1 MVRFISAPIL
11 YCMVS
16 TVLVPISAEAQDF
29 KRSFWLHSALAQAT
43 ETRQAPFTVSL
54 APGLNS
60 VIGNAAMAGIGLS
73 VVGALA
79 LGQTDQVSGAGG
91 SLSQNALPTGDYRD
105 TTQGAYGTEYR
116 YNANLAQ
123 LNVLPLN
130 NYGYD
135 GTGINVAVVDSGI
148 DASHPEFLN
157 STIRGYDFSN
167 SATGYGGDPNGHGT
181 HVASIIAGDA
191 DGTGMRGVAY
201 DATLYSYRV
210 DADGDGTFEALNTDS
225 RTCSGRAPPYHRQ
238 HPSLK
243 QQLGHGNS
251 GDVTSYTN
259 SQVRSSYR
267 RSIAAF
273 ADAQAAG
280 TLFVFAAGNSGN
292 SEVSI
297 DAGLPY
303 HAPEL
308 VDAWLVVVASDE
320 NGVETGFT
328 NRCGVAAAF
337 CVTAPG
343 NRVLAADAGTTG
355 YVSLSGTSM
364 AAPFVSGLAAALME
378 KFPNLT
384 PKQIATRIKTTAS
397 LAPLTG
403 FFGETLANDGTAAM
417 EAIFGHGLVDSGAA
431 AAQIGN
437 LTYALGPDVSRGQDL
452 SQSKLALPA
461 GVGRDLAKQI
471 MADDFVVFDSFDN
484 AMFTVSGSQ
493 VFEAAA
499 AGFVPSYGAGSA
511 TIDAIGGS
519 VKARRALHSQP
530 KEQLIFSFLQQGDT
544 PITADY
550 WQGMAALFAPQ
561 PFVVPAAKL
570 RMSWESRQGSISS
583 LMPFLSFGS
592 GALGQGSDRS
602 LEIGLASK
610 VRLGGAIDLIS
621 SISVGEQAINFGLD
635 DQSDLIGLV
644 KAEFGVNATLNAAN
658 RFFLRYEQS
667 RYSDRAATES
677 DFGMSAARAD
687 SWMMGVETQLP
698 EADLTVGVRNDYA
711 LSQGTVSL
719 MTPASMLKDGTIL
732 YDHKSYGLDRSVRLR
747 PFVAVQHD
755 TYGGT
760 LNFGARFG
768 SWDRSDLEGVELS
781 FSRQF

>member
-225 RTCSGRAPPYHRQ
+225 
-238 HPSLK
+238 
-243 QQLGHGNS
+243 QLAAVARRHITDNIHVSNNS
-251 GDVTSYTN
+251 WGSATAVTAYTT
-259 SQVRSSYR
+259 SQM
-267 RSIAAF
+267 RSIYSRSISAF

-297 DAGLPY
+297 DDGLPY

-355 YVSLSGTSM
+355 YVALSGTSM

-511 TIDAIGGS
+511 IIDATGGS
-519 VKARRALHSQP
+519 VKARRALQSQP

>member
-225 RTCSGRAPPYHRQ
+225 RTAAVARRHITDNIQVSNNSWGR
-238 HPSLK
+238 K
-243 QQLGHGNS
+243 

-297 DAGLPY
+297 DGGLPY

-355 YVSLSGTSM
+355 YVALSGTFM

-499 AGFVPSYGAGSA
+499 AGFVPSYSAGSA
-511 TIDAIGGS
+511 TIDATGGS
-519 VKARRALHSQP
+519 VKARRALQSQP

-592 GALGQGSDRS
+592 GALGQGSGRS

>member
-135 GTGINVAVVDSGI
+135 GTGINVAVVDSSI

-225 RTCSGRAPPYHRQ
+225 
-238 HPSLK
+238 
-243 QQLGHGNS
+243 QLAAVARRHITDNIHVSNNS
-251 GDVTSYTN
+251 WGSATAVTAYTT
-259 SQVRSSYR
+259 SQM
-267 RSIAAF
+267 RSIYSRSISAF

-292 SEVSI
+292 SEVSEE
-297 DAGLPY
+297 AGLPY

-343 NRVLAADAGTTG
+343 NQVLAADAGTTG

-403 FFGETLANDGTAAM
+403 FFGETLANNGTAAM

-519 VKARRALHSQP
+519 VRARRALQSQP

>member
-1 MVRFISAPIL
+1 MVRFVSARIFSL
-11 YCMVS
+11 IAS
-16 TVLVPISAEAQDF
+16 TAIVPLSAEAQDIE
-29 KRSFWLHSALAQAT
+29 SSLWLQSAQAS
-43 ETRQAPFTVSL
+43 ETRLSPLTAPFI
-54 APGLNS
+54 PGLNS
-60 VIGNAAMAGIGLS
+60 VMGNAAVAGLGVS
-73 VVGALA
+73 VIAALA
-79 LGQTDQVSGAGG
+79 LRQTDQVSGAGG

-116 YNANLAQ
+116 YNVNLAQ

-135 GTGINVAVVDSGI
+135 GTGINVAVVDTVI
-148 DASHPEFLN
+148 DASHPEFRN

-167 SATGYGGDPNGHGT
+167 STTGHGGDPNGHGT

-225 RTCSGRAPPYHRQ
+225 RLAAVARRHITDNIHVSN
-238 HPSLK
+238 
-243 QQLGHGNS
+243 NS
-251 GDVTSYTN
+251 WGSATPVTAYTN
-259 SQVRSSYR
+259 SQMRSGYS

-280 TLFVFAAGNSGN
+280 TLFVFAAGNS
-292 SEVSI
+292 EVSI
-297 DAGLPY
+297 SGGLPY

-364 AAPFVSGLAAALME
+364 AAPFVSGLAAALM
-378 KFPNLT
+378 KKKSPNLT

-403 FFGETLANDGTAAM
+403 FFGETLANNGTAAM

-461 GVGRDLAKQI
+461 GVGRDLVKQI

-499 AGFVPSYGAGSA
+499 VGFVPS
-511 TIDAIGGS
+511 
-519 VKARRALHSQP
+519 
-530 KEQLIFSFLQQGDT
+530 
-544 PITADY
+544 
-550 WQGMAALFAPQ
+550 
-561 PFVVPAAKL
+561 
-570 RMSWESRQGSISS
+570 
-583 LMPFLSFGS
+583 
-592 GALGQGSDRS
+592 
-602 LEIGLASK
+602 
-610 VRLGGAIDLIS
+610 
-621 SISVGEQAINFGLD
+621 
-635 DQSDLIGLV
+635 
-644 KAEFGVNATLNAAN
+644 
-658 RFFLRYEQS
+658 
-667 RYSDRAATES
+667 
-677 DFGMSAARAD
+677 
-687 SWMMGVETQLP
+687 
-698 EADLTVGVRNDYA
+698 
-711 LSQGTVSL
+711 
-719 MTPASMLKDGTIL
+719 
-732 YDHKSYGLDRSVRLR
+732 
-747 PFVAVQHD
+747 
-755 TYGGT
+755 
-760 LNFGARFG
+760 
-768 SWDRSDLEGVELS
+768 
-781 FSRQF
+781 

>member
-225 RTCSGRAPPYHRQ
+225 RTAAVARRHITDNIQVSNNSWGR
-238 HPSLK
+238 K
-243 QQLGHGNS
+243 

-267 RSIAAF
+267 LSIAAF

-292 SEVSI
+292 SEVSEE
-297 DAGLPY
+297 AGLPY

-343 NRVLAADAGTTG
+343 NQVLAADAGTTG

-403 FFGETLANDGTAAM
+403 FFGETLANNGTAAM

-511 TIDAIGGS
+511 IIDATGGS
-519 VKARRALHSQP
+519 VKARRALQSQP

-768 SWDRSDLEGVELS
+768 S
-781 FSRQF
+781 

>member
-225 RTCSGRAPPYHRQ
+225 
-238 HPSLK
+238 
-243 QQLGHGNS
+243 QLAAVARRHITDNIHVSNNS
-251 GDVTSYTN
+251 WGSATAVTAYTT
-259 SQVRSSYR
+259 SQM
-267 RSIAAF
+267 RSIYSRSISAF

-292 SEVSI
+292 SEVSEE
-297 DAGLPY
+297 AGLPY

-355 YVSLSGTSM
+355 YVALSGTSM

-511 TIDAIGGS
+511 IIDATGGS
-519 VKARRALHSQP
+519 VKARRALQSQP

-561 PFVVPAAKL
+561 PLVVPAAKL

>member
-225 RTCSGRAPPYHRQ
+225 
-238 HPSLK
+238 
-243 QQLGHGNS
+243 QLAAVARRHITDNIHVSNNS
-251 GDVTSYTN
+251 WGSATAVTAYTT
-259 SQVRSSYR
+259 SQM
-267 RSIAAF
+267 RSIYSRSISAF

-297 DAGLPY
+297 DDGLPY

-343 NRVLAADAGTTG
+343 NQVLAADAGTTG

-511 TIDAIGGS
+511 IIDATGGS
-519 VKARRALHSQP
+519 VKARRALQSQP

>member
-225 RTCSGRAPPYHRQ
+225 
-238 HPSLK
+238 
-243 QQLGHGNS
+243 QLAAVARRHITDNIHVSNNS
-251 GDVTSYTN
+251 WGSATAVTAYTT
-259 SQVRSSYR
+259 SQM
-267 RSIAAF
+267 RSIYSRSISAF

-292 SEVSI
+292 SEVSEE
-297 DAGLPY
+297 AGLPY
-303 HAPEL
+303 RAPEL

-355 YVSLSGTSM
+355 YVALSGTSM

-511 TIDAIGGS
+511 IIDATGGS
-519 VKARRALHSQP
+519 VKARRALQSQP

>member
-225 RTCSGRAPPYHRQ
+225 
-238 HPSLK
+238 
-243 QQLGHGNS
+243 QLAAVARRHITDNIHVSNNS
-251 GDVTSYTN
+251 WGSATAVTAYTT
-259 SQVRSSYR
+259 SQM
-267 RSIAAF
+267 RSIYSRSISAF

-292 SEVSI
+292 SEVSEE
-297 DAGLPY
+297 AGLPY

-343 NRVLAADAGTTG
+343 NQVLAADAGTTG

-403 FFGETLANDGTAAM
+403 FFGETLANNGTAAM

-511 TIDAIGGS
+511 TIDATGGS
-519 VKARRALHSQP
+519 VKARRALQSQP

>member
-225 RTCSGRAPPYHRQ
+225 QLAAVARRHITDNIHVSNNSWGSAAP
-238 HPSLK
+238 
-243 QQLGHGNS
+243 
-251 GDVTSYTN
+251 VTAYTN

-297 DAGLPY
+297 DDGLPY

-355 YVSLSGTSM
+355 YVALSGTSM

-511 TIDAIGGS
+511 IIDATGGS
-519 VKARRALHSQP
+519 VKARRALQSQP
-530 KEQLIFSFLQQGDT
+530 KEQLIFSFLQHGDT

>member
-11 YCMVS
+11 YCMIS
-16 TVLVPISAEAQDF
+16 TVLVPIGAEAQDF
-29 KRSFWLHSALAQAT
+29 KRSLWLHSALAQAT

-79 LGQTDQVSGAGG
+79 LGQTDQVSGVGG

-105 TTQGAYGTEYR
+105 TTQGVYGTEYR

-135 GTGINVAVVDSGI
+135 GTEINVAVVDSGI

-225 RTCSGRAPPYHRQ
+225 
-238 HPSLK
+238 
-243 QQLGHGNS
+243 QLAAVARRHITDNIQVSNNS
-251 GDVTSYTN
+251 WGSATPVTANTT
-259 SQVRSSYR
+259 SQVRSIYS
-267 RSIAAF
+267 RSISAF

-292 SEVSI
+292 SEVSEE
-297 DAGLPY
+297 AGLPY

-320 NGVETGFT
+320 NGVETAFT

-343 NRVLAADAGTTG
+343 NQVLAADAGTTG

-403 FFGETLANDGTAAM
+403 FFGKTLANNGTAAM

-519 VKARRALHSQP
+519 VKARRALQSQP

-570 RMSWESRQGSISS
+570 RMSWESRQGSMSS
-583 LMPFLSFGS
+583 LMLFLSIGS
-592 GALGQGSDRS
+592 SALGQGSDRS

-610 VRLGGAIDLIS
+610 VRLGEAVDLIS

>member
-225 RTCSGRAPPYHRQ
+225 RTAAVARRHITDNIQVSNNSWGTATGDCDRLYDQPSAQ
-238 HPSLK
+238 HLIVVV
-243 QQLGHGNS
+243 LRLLLMRRRLA
-251 GDVTSYTN
+251 
-259 SQVRSSYR
+259 RSSFLR
-267 RSIAAF
+267 RAILAI
-273 ADAQAAG
+273 
-280 TLFVFAAGNSGN
+280 LRCP
-292 SEVSI
+292 I

-511 TIDAIGGS
+511 TIDATGGS
-519 VKARRALHSQP
+519 VKARRALQSQP

>member
-11 YCMVS
+11 YCMIS
-16 TVLVPISAEAQDF
+16 TVLVPIGAEAQDF
-29 KRSFWLHSALAQAT
+29 KRSLWLHSALAQAT

-79 LGQTDQVSGAGG
+79 LGQTDQVSGVGG

-105 TTQGAYGTEYR
+105 TTQGVYGTEYS

-225 RTCSGRAPPYHRQ
+225 
-238 HPSLK
+238 
-243 QQLGHGNS
+243 QLAAVARRHITDNIQVSNNS
-251 GDVTSYTN
+251 WGSATPVTANTT
-259 SQVRSSYR
+259 SQVRSIYS
-267 RSIAAF
+267 RSISAF

-292 SEVSI
+292 SEVSEE
-297 DAGLPY
+297 AGLPY

-320 NGVETGFT
+320 NGVETAFT

-343 NRVLAADAGTTG
+343 NQVLAADAGTTG

-403 FFGETLANDGTAAM
+403 FFGETLANNGTAAM

-519 VKARRALHSQP
+519 VKARRALQSQP

-570 RMSWESRQGSISS
+570 RMSWESRQGSMSS

-698 EADLTVGVRNDYA
+698 DADLTVGVRNDYA

-768 SWDRSDLEGVELS
+768 SWGRSDLEGVELS

>member
-225 RTCSGRAPPYHRQ
+225 RTAAVARRHITDNIQVSNNSWGR
-238 HPSLK
+238 K
-243 QQLGHGNS
+243 

-267 RSIAAF
+267 LSIAAF

-297 DAGLPY
+297 DDGLPY

-355 YVSLSGTSM
+355 YVALSGTSM

-511 TIDAIGGS
+511 IIDATGGS

>member
-167 SATGYGGDPNGHGT
+167 SATGYGGDRNGHGT

-225 RTCSGRAPPYHRQ
+225 
-238 HPSLK
+238 
-243 QQLGHGNS
+243 QLAAVARRHITDNIHVSNNS
-251 GDVTSYTN
+251 WGSATAVTAYTT
-259 SQVRSSYR
+259 SQM
-267 RSIAAF
+267 RSIYSRSISAF

-292 SEVSI
+292 SEVSEE
-297 DAGLPY
+297 AGLPY

-343 NRVLAADAGTTG
+343 NQVLAADAGTTG

-403 FFGETLANDGTAAM
+403 FFGETLANNGTAAM

-519 VKARRALHSQP
+519 VKACRALHSQP

>member
-225 RTCSGRAPPYHRQ
+225 RTAAVARRHITDNIQVSNNSWGR
-238 HPSLK
+238 K
-243 QQLGHGNS
+243 

-267 RSIAAF
+267 LSIAAF

-280 TLFVFAAGNSGN
+280 TLFVFAAGNS
-292 SEVSI
+292 EVSI
-297 DAGLPY
+297 DDGLPY

-343 NRVLAADAGTTG
+343 NRVLVADAGTTG
-355 YVSLSGTSM
+355 YVALSGTSM

-511 TIDAIGGS
+511 IIDATGGS
-519 VKARRALHSQP
+519 VKARRALQSQP

-550 WQGMAALFAPQ
+550 WHGMAALFAPQ

-570 RMSWESRQGSISS
+570 RMSWESRQGSILS

-667 RYSDRAATES
+667 RYSDRAATGS

>member
-29 KRSFWLHSALAQAT
+29 KRSLWLHSALAQAT
-43 ETRQAPFTVSL
+43 ETRQAPFSVSL
-54 APGLNS
+54 VPGLNS

-105 TTQGAYGTEYR
+105 TTQGVYGTEYR

-135 GTGINVAVVDSGI
+135 GTGINVALVDSGI
-148 DASHPEFLN
+148 DASHPEFRN

-181 HVASIIAGDA
+181 HVASIIAVDA

-225 RTCSGRAPPYHRQ
+225 RTAAVARRHITDNIQVSNNSWGRKGTVA
-238 HPSLK
+238 
-243 QQLGHGNS
+243 N
-251 GDVTSYTN
+251 YTT

-267 RSIAAF
+267 SSISAF

-297 DAGLPY
+297 SGGLPY

-384 PKQIATRIKTTAS
+384 PAQIATRIKTTAS

-403 FFGETLANDGTAAM
+403 ALGETLANDGTAAM

-493 VFEAAA
+493 VFGAAA

-511 TIDAIGGS
+511 TIDATGGS
-519 VKARRALHSQP
+519 VKARRALQSQP

-570 RMSWESRQGSISS
+570 RMSWESRQGSMSS

-768 SWDRSDLEGVELS
+768 SWDRSDLEGIELS
-781 FSRQF
+781 FLRQF

>member
-1 MVRFISAPIL
+1 M
-11 YCMVS
+11 
-16 TVLVPISAEAQDF
+16 
-29 KRSFWLHSALAQAT
+29 
-43 ETRQAPFTVSL
+43 
-54 APGLNS
+54 
-60 VIGNAAMAGIGLS
+60 
-73 VVGALA
+73 
-79 LGQTDQVSGAGG
+79 
-91 SLSQNALPTGDYRD
+91 
-105 TTQGAYGTEYR
+105 
-116 YNANLAQ
+116 
-123 LNVLPLN
+123 
-130 NYGYD
+130 
-135 GTGINVAVVDSGI
+135 
-148 DASHPEFLN
+148 
-157 STIRGYDFSN
+157 
-167 SATGYGGDPNGHGT
+167 
-181 HVASIIAGDA
+181 ASIIAGDA

-201 DATLYSYRV
+201 DATLYSYWV

-225 RTCSGRAPPYHRQ
+225 RTAAVARRHITDNIQVSNNSWGR
-238 HPSLK
+238 K
-243 QQLGHGNS
+243 

-267 RSIAAF
+267 LSIVAF

-297 DAGLPY
+297 DDGLPY

-355 YVSLSGTSM
+355 YVALSGTSM

-511 TIDAIGGS
+511 IIDATGGS
-519 VKARRALHSQP
+519 VKARRALQSQP

-544 PITADY
+544 PITAVY

>member
-225 RTCSGRAPPYHRQ
+225 
-238 HPSLK
+238 
-243 QQLGHGNS
+243 QLAAVARRHITDNIHVSNNS
-251 GDVTSYTN
+251 WGSATAVTAYTT
-259 SQVRSSYR
+259 SQM
-267 RSIAAF
+267 RSIYSRSISAF

-297 DAGLPY
+297 DGGLPY

-343 NRVLAADAGTTG
+343 NQVLAADAGTTG

-403 FFGETLANDGTAAM
+403 FFGETLANNGTAAM

-511 TIDAIGGS
+511 TIDATGGS
-519 VKARRALHSQP
+519 VKARRALQSQP

-644 KAEFGVNATLNAAN
+644 KAEFGVNATLNAA
-658 RFFLRYEQS
+658 
-667 RYSDRAATES
+667 TES

>member
-225 RTCSGRAPPYHRQ
+225 
-238 HPSLK
+238 
-243 QQLGHGNS
+243 QLAAVARRHITDNIHVSNNS
-251 GDVTSYTN
+251 WGSATAVTAYTT
-259 SQVRSSYR
+259 SQVRSIYS
-267 RSIAAF
+267 RSISAF

-292 SEVSI
+292 SEVSEE
-297 DAGLPY
+297 AGLPY

-403 FFGETLANDGTAAM
+403 FFGETLANNGTAAM

-511 TIDAIGGS
+511 TIDATGGS
-519 VKARRALHSQP
+519 VKARRALQSQP

>member
-29 KRSFWLHSALAQAT
+29 KRSLWLHSALAQAT
-43 ETRQAPFTVSL
+43 ETRQAPFSVSL

-79 LGQTDQVSGAGG
+79 LGQTDQVSGVGG

-105 TTQGAYGTEYR
+105 TTQGVYGTEYR

-135 GTGINVAVVDSGI
+135 GTGINVALVDSGI

-210 DADGDGTFEALNTDS
+210 NADGDGTFEALNTDS
-225 RTCSGRAPPYHRQ
+225 PLAAVARRHITDNIQVSN
-238 HPSLK
+238 
-243 QQLGHGNS
+243 NS
-251 GDVTSYTN
+251 WGSATPVTANTT
-259 SQVRSSYR
+259 SQVRSIYS
-267 RSIAAF
+267 RSISAF

-292 SEVSI
+292 SEVSEE
-297 DAGLPY
+297 AGLPY

-403 FFGETLANDGTAAM
+403 FFGETLANNGTAAM

-499 AGFVPSYGAGSA
+499 VGFVPSYGAGSA

-519 VKARRALHSQP
+519 VKARRALQSQP

-570 RMSWESRQGSISS
+570 RMSWESRQGSMSS

-781 FSRQF
+781 FLRQF

>member
-1 MVRFISAPIL
+1 M
-11 YCMVS
+11 
-16 TVLVPISAEAQDF
+16 
-29 KRSFWLHSALAQAT
+29 
-43 ETRQAPFTVSL
+43 RQWP
-54 APGLNS
+54 
-60 VIGNAAMAGIGLS
+60 
-73 VVGALA
+73 A
-79 LGQTDQVSGAGG
+79 LGCLWWAPLLWAKRIKSR
-91 SLSQNALPTGDYRD
+91 ALGEACRKTRFPRAITATRRK
-105 TTQGAYGTEYR
+105 GAYGTEYR

-225 RTCSGRAPPYHRQ
+225 
-238 HPSLK
+238 
-243 QQLGHGNS
+243 QLAAVARRHITDNIHVSNNS
-251 GDVTSYTN
+251 WGSATAVTAYTT
-259 SQVRSSYR
+259 SQM
-267 RSIAAF
+267 RSIYSRSISAF

-292 SEVSI
+292 SEVSEE
-297 DAGLPY
+297 AGLPY

-343 NRVLAADAGTTG
+343 NQVLAADAGTTG

-403 FFGETLANDGTAAM
+403 FCGETLANNGTAAM
-417 EAIFGHGLVDSGAA
+417 EAIFGHGSVDSAAA

-471 MADDFVVFDSFDN
+471 MADDFVVLDSFDN

-519 VKARRALHSQP
+519 VKARCALHSQP

-747 PFVAVQHD
+747 PFVAV
-755 TYGGT
+755 
-760 LNFGARFG
+760 
-768 SWDRSDLEGVELS
+768 
-781 FSRQF
+781 

>member
-225 RTCSGRAPPYHRQ
+225 
-238 HPSLK
+238 
-243 QQLGHGNS
+243 QLAAVARRHITDNIHVSNNS
-251 GDVTSYTN
+251 WGSATAVTAYTT
-259 SQVRSSYR
+259 SQM
-267 RSIAAF
+267 RSIYSRSISAF

-292 SEVSI
+292 SEVSEE
-297 DAGLPY
+297 AVLPY
-303 HAPEL
+303 RAPEL

-403 FFGETLANDGTAAM
+403 FFGETLANNGTAAM

-511 TIDAIGGS
+511 IIDATGGS
-519 VKARRALHSQP
+519 VKARRALQSQP

>member
-225 RTCSGRAPPYHRQ
+225 
-238 HPSLK
+238 
-243 QQLGHGNS
+243 QLAAVARRHITDNIHVSNNS
-251 GDVTSYTN
+251 WGSATAVTAYTT
-259 SQVRSSYR
+259 SQM
-267 RSIAAF
+267 RSIYSRSISAF

-292 SEVSI
+292 SEVSEE
-297 DAGLPY
+297 AGLPY

-343 NRVLAADAGTTG
+343 NQVLAADAGTTG
-355 YVSLSGTSM
+355 YVALSGTSM

-384 PKQIATRIKTTAS
+384 PKQIATWIKTTAS

-403 FFGETLANDGTAAM
+403 FFGETLANNGTAAM

>member
-225 RTCSGRAPPYHRQ
+225 
-238 HPSLK
+238 
-243 QQLGHGNS
+243 QLAAVARRHITDNIHVSNNS
-251 GDVTSYTN
+251 WGSATAVTAYTT
-259 SQVRSSYR
+259 SQM
-267 RSIAAF
+267 RSIYSRSISAF

-297 DAGLPY
+297 DDGLPY

-511 TIDAIGGS
+511 IIDATGGS
-519 VKARRALHSQP
+519 VKARRALQSQP

>member
-60 VIGNAAMAGIGLS
+60 LIGNAAMAGIGLS
-73 VVGALA
+73 AVGALA

-105 TTQGAYGTEYR
+105 TTQGVYGTEYR

-181 HVASIIAGDA
+181 YVASIIAGDA

-225 RTCSGRAPPYHRQ
+225 
-238 HPSLK
+238 
-243 QQLGHGNS
+243 QLAAVARRHITDNIQVSNNS
-251 GDVTSYTN
+251 WGSATAVTAYTT
-259 SQVRSSYR
+259 SQM
-267 RSIAAF
+267 RSIYSRSISAF

-292 SEVSI
+292 SEASEE
-297 DAGLPY
+297 AGLPY

-343 NRVLAADAGTTG
+343 NQVLAADAGTTG

-403 FFGETLANDGTAAM
+403 FFGETLANNGTAAM

-519 VKARRALHSQP
+519 VKARRALQSQP

>member
-1 MVRFISAPIL
+1 MLRFASARAL
-11 YCMVS
+11 CLLAS
-16 TVLVPISAEAQDF
+16 TALVPLNANAQDLDL
-29 KRSFWLHSALAQAT
+29 SVWLHRALAQSSEA
-43 ETRQAPFTVSL
+43 RQAPLTLSL
-54 APGLNS
+54 SPSLSTA
-60 VIGNAAMAGIGLS
+60 IGNATVAGVGLS

-79 LGQTDQVSGAGG
+79 LRQTDQVSGGGG
-91 SLSQNALPTGDYRD
+91 SLSQNALPAGDYRD
-105 TTQGAYGTEYR
+105 TTQGVYGTEYR

-148 DASHPEFLN
+148 DASHPEFRN
-157 STIRGYDFSN
+157 STIYGYDFSN

-225 RTCSGRAPPYHRQ
+225 QTAAVVRRHITDNIQVSNNSWGRKGA
-238 HPSLK
+238 
-243 QQLGHGNS
+243 
-251 GDVTSYTN
+251 VTSYTT
-259 SQVRSSYR
+259 SQVRSTYR

-280 TLFVFAAGNSGN
+280 TLFVVAAGNSGN

-297 DAGLPY
+297 SGGLPF

-343 NRVLAADAGTTG
+343 NGVLAADAGTNG

-384 PKQIATRIKTTAS
+384 PAQIATRIKTTAS
-397 LAPLTG
+397 LAPLEG
-403 FFGETLANDGTAAM
+403 FFGETLAKDGAAVM
-417 EAIFGHGLVDSGAA
+417 QAIFGHGLVDSGAA

-437 LTYALGPDVSRGQDL
+437 LTYAFGPDVSRGQDL
-452 SQSKLALPA
+452 SQSKLPLPA
-461 GVGRDLAKQI
+461 GVGRDLANQI
-471 MADDFVVFDSFDN
+471 MADNFVVFDSFDN
-484 AMFTVSGSQ
+484 AMFTVAGSE
-493 VFEAAA
+493 VFDAAA
-499 AGFVPSYGAGSA
+499 AGFVPSYDAGSLENNA
-511 TIDAIGGS
+511 PGGG
-519 VKARRALHSQP
+519 VKARRALQPQP
-530 KEQLIFSFLQQGDT
+530 KDQLIFSFLHQGGT

-561 PFVVPAAKL
+561 PFVVPATKL
-570 RMSWESRQGSISS
+570 RMSWESRPSPIAS
-583 LMPFLSFGS
+583 LTPFFSFGS
-592 GALGQGSDRS
+592 GAFKQGSDRS
-602 LEIGLASK
+602 VEIGLASK
-610 VRLGGAIDLIS
+610 LQLGGALDLIS
-621 SISVGEQAINFGLD
+621 SFSIGEQPINFGLD
-635 DQSDLIGLV
+635 DQKDLIGLV
-644 KAEFGVNATLNAAN
+644 KVELGMNATLNAAN

-667 RYSDRAATES
+667 RYSDRVATVS
-677 DFGMSAARAD
+677 DFGMSAARAE
-687 SWMMGVETQLP
+687 SWMMGIETQLP
-698 EADLTVGVRNDYA
+698 EADLTIGLRNDYA
-711 LSQGTVSL
+711 LSHGTVSL
-719 MTPASMLKDGTIL
+719 MTPGRMLKDGTIL
-732 YDHKSYGLDRSVRLR
+732 YDHKSYGLGRSVNLR
-747 PFVAVQHD
+747 PFLAVQHD
-755 TYGGT
+755 IYGGT
-760 LNFGARFG
+760 LNFGADFG
-768 SWDRSDLEGVELS
+768 SWDRTDLEGIELS

>member
-167 SATGYGGDPNGHGT
+167 SATGYGRDPNGHGT

-225 RTCSGRAPPYHRQ
+225 
-238 HPSLK
+238 
-243 QQLGHGNS
+243 QLAAVARRHITDNIHVSNNS
-251 GDVTSYTN
+251 WGSATAVTAYTT
-259 SQVRSSYR
+259 SQM
-267 RSIAAF
+267 RSIYSRSISAF

-297 DAGLPY
+297 DDGLPY

-355 YVSLSGTSM
+355 YVALSGTSM

-511 TIDAIGGS
+511 IIDATGGS
-519 VKARRALHSQP
+519 VKARRALQSQP

>member
-225 RTCSGRAPPYHRQ
+225 QLAAVARRHITDNIHVSNNSWGSAAP
-238 HPSLK
+238 
-243 QQLGHGNS
+243 
-251 GDVTSYTN
+251 VTAYTN

-297 DAGLPY
+297 DGGLPY

-355 YVSLSGTSM
+355 YVALSGTSM

-403 FFGETLANDGTAAM
+403 FFGETLANNGTAAM

-511 TIDAIGGS
+511 IIDATGGS
-519 VKARRALHSQP
+519 VKARRALQSQP

>member
-225 RTCSGRAPPYHRQ
+225 
-238 HPSLK
+238 
-243 QQLGHGNS
+243 QLAAVARRHITDNIHVSNNS
-251 GDVTSYTN
+251 WGSATAVTAYTT
-259 SQVRSSYR
+259 SQM
-267 RSIAAF
+267 RSIYSRSISAF

-292 SEVSI
+292 SEVSEE
-297 DAGLPY
+297 AGLPY

-355 YVSLSGTSM
+355 YVALSGTSM

-511 TIDAIGGS
+511 IIDATGGS
-519 VKARRALHSQP
+519 VKARRALQSQP

>member
-105 TTQGAYGTEYR
+105 TTQGVYGTEYR

-225 RTCSGRAPPYHRQ
+225 QLAAVARRHITDNIHVSNNSWGR
-238 HPSLK
+238 K
-243 QQLGHGNS
+243 

-267 RSIAAF
+267 LSIAAF

-297 DAGLPY
+297 DGGLPY

-320 NGVETGFT
+320 NGVETGFN

-343 NRVLAADAGTTG
+343 NQVLAADAGTTG

-437 LTYALGPDVSRGQDL
+437 LTYALGTDVSRGQDL

-511 TIDAIGGS
+511 TIDATGGS
-519 VKARRALHSQP
+519 VKARRALQSQP

>member
-29 KRSFWLHSALAQAT
+29 KRSLWLHSALAQAT
-43 ETRQAPFTVSL
+43 ETRQAPFSVSL

-105 TTQGAYGTEYR
+105 TTQGVYGTEYR

-135 GTGINVAVVDSGI
+135 GTGINVALVDSGI
-148 DASHPEFLN
+148 DASHPEFRN

-225 RTCSGRAPPYHRQ
+225 RTAAVARRHITDNIQVSNNSWGR
-238 HPSLK
+238 K
-243 QQLGHGNS
+243 GT
-251 GDVTSYTN
+251 VTNYTT

-267 RSIAAF
+267 SSISAF

-280 TLFVFAAGNSGN
+280 TLFVFVAGNSGN

-297 DAGLPY
+297 SGGLPY

-355 YVSLSGTSM
+355 YVSLIGTSM

-384 PKQIATRIKTTAS
+384 PAQIATRIKITAS
-397 LAPLTG
+397 LAPLTC
-403 FFGETLANDGTAAM
+403 F
-417 EAIFGHGLVDSGAA
+417 
-431 AAQIGN
+431 
-437 LTYALGPDVSRGQDL
+437 
-452 SQSKLALPA
+452 
-461 GVGRDLAKQI
+461 GRD
-471 MADDFVVFDSFDN
+471 
-484 AMFTVSGSQ
+484 
-493 VFEAAA
+493 
-499 AGFVPSYGAGSA
+499 
-511 TIDAIGGS
+511 IG
-519 VKARRALHSQP
+519 
-530 KEQLIFSFLQQGDT
+530 E
-544 PITADY
+544 
-550 WQGMAALFAPQ
+550 
-561 PFVVPAAKL
+561 
-570 RMSWESRQGSISS
+570 
-583 LMPFLSFGS
+583 
-592 GALGQGSDRS
+592 
-602 LEIGLASK
+602 
-610 VRLGGAIDLIS
+610 
-621 SISVGEQAINFGLD
+621 
-635 DQSDLIGLV
+635 
-644 KAEFGVNATLNAAN
+644 
-658 RFFLRYEQS
+658 
-667 RYSDRAATES
+667 
-677 DFGMSAARAD
+677 
-687 SWMMGVETQLP
+687 
-698 EADLTVGVRNDYA
+698 
-711 LSQGTVSL
+711 
-719 MTPASMLKDGTIL
+719 
-732 YDHKSYGLDRSVRLR
+732 
-747 PFVAVQHD
+747 
-755 TYGGT
+755 
-760 LNFGARFG
+760 
-768 SWDRSDLEGVELS
+768 
-781 FSRQF
+781 

>member
-11 YCMVS
+11 YCMIS
-16 TVLVPISAEAQDF
+16 TVLVPIGAEAQDF
-29 KRSFWLHSALAQAT
+29 KRSLWLHSALAQAT

-79 LGQTDQVSGAGG
+79 LGQTDQVSGVGG

-105 TTQGAYGTEYR
+105 TTQGVYGTEYS

-210 DADGDGTFEALNTDS
+210 NADGDGTFEALNTDS
-225 RTCSGRAPPYHRQ
+225 PLAAVARRHITDNIQVSN
-238 HPSLK
+238 
-243 QQLGHGNS
+243 NS
-251 GDVTSYTN
+251 WGSATPVTANTT
-259 SQVRSSYR
+259 SQVRSIYS
-267 RSIAAF
+267 RSISAF

-292 SEVSI
+292 SEVSEE
-297 DAGLPY
+297 AGLPY

-320 NGVETGFT
+320 NGVETAFT

-343 NRVLAADAGTTG
+343 NQVLAADAGTTG

-403 FFGETLANDGTAAM
+403 FFGETLANNGTAAM

-493 VFEAAA
+493 VFGAAA

-511 TIDAIGGS
+511 TIDATGGS
-519 VKARRALHSQP
+519 VKARRALQSQP

-570 RMSWESRQGSISS
+570 RMSWESRQGSMSS

>member
-11 YCMVS
+11 YCMIS
-16 TVLVPISAEAQDF
+16 TVLVPIGAEAQDF
-29 KRSFWLHSALAQAT
+29 KRSLWLHSALAQAT

-79 LGQTDQVSGAGG
+79 LGQTDQVSGVGG

-105 TTQGAYGTEYR
+105 TTQGVYGTEYS

-135 GTGINVAVVDSGI
+135 GTGINVALVDSGI
-148 DASHPEFLN
+148 DASHPEFRN

-210 DADGDGTFEALNTDS
+210 NADGDGTFEALNTDS
-225 RTCSGRAPPYHRQ
+225 PLAAVARRHITDNIQVSN
-238 HPSLK
+238 
-243 QQLGHGNS
+243 NS
-251 GDVTSYTN
+251 WGSATPVTANTT
-259 SQVRSSYR
+259 SQVRSIYS
-267 RSIAAF
+267 RSISAF

-292 SEVSI
+292 SEVSEE
-297 DAGLPY
+297 AGLPY

-320 NGVETGFT
+320 NGVETAFT

-343 NRVLAADAGTTG
+343 NQVLAADAGTTG

-403 FFGETLANDGTAAM
+403 FFGETLANNGTAAM

-452 SQSKLALPA
+452 S
-461 GVGRDLAKQI
+461 
-471 MADDFVVFDSFDN
+471 
-484 AMFTVSGSQ
+484 
-493 VFEAAA
+493 
-499 AGFVPSYGAGSA
+499 
-511 TIDAIGGS
+511 
-519 VKARRALHSQP
+519 
-530 KEQLIFSFLQQGDT
+530 
-544 PITADY
+544 
-550 WQGMAALFAPQ
+550 
-561 PFVVPAAKL
+561 
-570 RMSWESRQGSISS
+570 
-583 LMPFLSFGS
+583 
-592 GALGQGSDRS
+592 
-602 LEIGLASK
+602 
-610 VRLGGAIDLIS
+610 
-621 SISVGEQAINFGLD
+621 
-635 DQSDLIGLV
+635 
-644 KAEFGVNATLNAAN
+644 
-658 RFFLRYEQS
+658 
-667 RYSDRAATES
+667 
-677 DFGMSAARAD
+677 
-687 SWMMGVETQLP
+687 
-698 EADLTVGVRNDYA
+698 
-711 LSQGTVSL
+711 
-719 MTPASMLKDGTIL
+719 
-732 YDHKSYGLDRSVRLR
+732 
-747 PFVAVQHD
+747 
-755 TYGGT
+755 
-760 LNFGARFG
+760 
-768 SWDRSDLEGVELS
+768 
-781 FSRQF
+781 